1 MSKDISVILAS
12 AGPHGNRGHEG
23 RGDRLVSK
31 SPLPTRQARKAAG
44 LAMVMA
50 LAVLSRPAYAAPAS
64 GSDAVQGLYDTLL
77 STMKNG
83 RTLGQSGRFVQLEPV
98 VRRTFDIASMARL
111 SVGPSWAT
119 MNESQRQQ
127 VIDGFG
133 RYISAIYADRFDSYA
148 GQKLQVTDEQPA
160 AAGIIVHSQI
170 VKANGEPVKVDYLMR
185 KNGDSWLISDV
196 YLDGAISEVA
206 TRRSEFAAI
215 LRNDGVD
222 GLIAA
227 LNRKADILTG
237 TTARSF

>member
-1 MSKDISVILAS
+1 MRD
-12 AGPHGNRGHEG
+12 GENRS
-23 RGDRLVSK
+23 VSK
-31 SPLPTRQARKAAG
+31 LIWSMMRAHKAAG
-44 LAMVMA
+44 LAVVMA
-50 LAVLSRPAYAAPAS
+50 LAVLPQPTLAAPAS
-64 GSDAVQGLYDTLL
+64 GSETVQGLYNTLL

-83 RTLGQSGRFVQLEPV
+83 RTLGESGRFVQLEPV
-98 VRRTFDIASMARL
+98 VRRTFDIATMARL
-111 SVGPSWAT
+111 SVGSSWAT
-119 MNESQRQQ
+119 MSESQRQQ

-160 AAGIIVHSQI
+160 AAGVMVHSQI

-185 KNGDSWLISDV
+185 KNGDSWLIADI

-215 LRNDGVD
+215 LRNEGID

-227 LNRKADILTG
+227 LNRKADALTG
-237 TTARSF
+237 TQAKAF